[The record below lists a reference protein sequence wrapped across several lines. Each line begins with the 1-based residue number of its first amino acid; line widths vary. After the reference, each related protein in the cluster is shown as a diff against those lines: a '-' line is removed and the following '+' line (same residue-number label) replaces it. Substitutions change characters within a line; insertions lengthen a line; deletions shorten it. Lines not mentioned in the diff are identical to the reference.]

1 MLAVASW
8 EFSSLEPYQTC
19 GEVGVTSLV
28 RTKCQLLFIFG
39 GFQIVEKEDQLG
51 GQLFGADPGQLGGL
65 FVGFR

>member
-1 MLAVASW
+1 M
-8 EFSSLEPYQTC
+8 
-19 GEVGVTSLV
+19 GVTSLV

>member
-1 MLAVASW
+1 MSA
-8 EFSSLEPYQTC
+8 
-19 GEVGVTSLV
+19 LV
-28 RTKCQLLFIFG
+28 HFG